1 MITTELK
8 IRLYTIST
16 SPSHKFAPWIDRD
29 SPQASGQS
37 PVETS
42 LPHPALAANI
52 FETSFTL
59 RRHHNHLAHDTV
71 VVATPGI
78 MAAKMDNYASKTAIG
93 LGIVHILI
101 GVISMV
107 FTGLFYHSGSFNNV
121 SNGWGWGIGS
131 LLFMASGSVAIAGG
145 CKKTKSLIIATL
157 IFSII
162 SAIAAFSLLVLS
174 SVFVNLLALAPAQL
188 KVPYYIGIVLVLI
201 MLIVAT
207 VSATLAGKVV
217 FRKDQPK

>member
-1 MITTELK
+1 MQ
-8 IRLYTIST
+8 
-16 SPSHKFAPWIDRD
+16 KF
-29 SPQASGQS
+29 
-37 PVETS
+37 
-42 LPHPALAANI
+42 
-52 FETSFTL
+52 
-59 RRHHNHLAHDTV
+59 
-71 VVATPGI
+71 
-78 MAAKMDNYASKTAIG
+78 ASKTAIA
-93 LGIVHILI
+93 LGIVHIAI
-101 GVISMV
+101 GMTAMV
-107 FTGLFYHSGSFNNV
+107 FTGVFYHDDKYEGV

-145 CKKTKSLIIATL
+145 CKKTKSLIIATF

-201 MLIVAT
+201 MLIVAS